1 MQITRRSI
9 ILSARCWLIV
19 LLLALTGG
27 QAYCVI
33 QGWFSDLSL
42 NERLFIAVSSGD
54 VNWARGLLRQ
64 GASVFARDT
73 NGITPLM
80 CAAGCRSPQM
90 AEMLIN
96 SGSALDATD
105 HSGLTPL
112 HYAVRGGHVE
122 MVDLILRHE
131 ADAPPDRNDLIDF
144 AHSCGSNEVVAFL
157 RSTQAIM
164 PAGFSA
170 EPRANHPLRW
180 MSVRS

>member
-9 ILSARCWLIV
+9 ILSGRCWLIA

-33 QGWFSDLSL
+33 QGWFSDLPIDD
-42 NERLFIAVSSGD
+42 RLFIAVSSGD
-54 VNWARGLLRQ
+54 VDLARGLLRQ
-64 GASVFARDT
+64 GASVFARDH

-90 AEMLIN
+90 AELLIN

-131 ADAPPDRNDLIDF
+131 ADAPPDRSDLIGF
-144 AHSCGSNEVVAFL
+144 AHSCGSEAVVAFL
-157 RSTQAIM
+157 RNTQTIT
-164 PAGFSA
+164 PAGFSV
-170 EPRANHPLRW
+170 EPRGNHPHRW

>member
-1 MQITRRSI
+1 MQITRHSFI
-9 ILSARCWLIV
+9 VSARCWLIALV
-19 LLLALTGG
+19 LALSGA

-33 QGWFSDLSL
+33 QGWFSDVSI

-54 VNWARGLLRQ
+54 VNLARGLLRQ
-64 GASVFARDT
+64 GASVFARDA

-90 AEMLIN
+90 AEMLID

-105 HSGLTPL
+105 RSGLTPL
-112 HYAVRGGHVE
+112 HYALRGGHVE

-131 ADAPPDRNDLIDF
+131 ADAAPDRSDLIDF
-144 AHSCGSNEVVAFL
+144 AHSCGSEAVVAFL
-157 RSTQAIM
+157 RNTQAVM

-170 EPRANHPLRW
+170 EPRANHPQRW